1 MTSTTATATATG
13 ASSEDPHVGV
23 QRPEH
28 RGAARSGGG
37 RRSAVR
43 VLLGSVIALLLAFLA
58 VPLVS
63 LLFYTDPLTLVDRL
77 RGPLARQA
85 LVLSL
90 STTAVSLVLVVA
102 SGTPLAYWLAKND
115 FRGKRVIELGLQLTI
130 VLPAS
135 VAGLGLLLVFGRSGL
150 LGAALGYGG
159 VQIPFTAVAVVLAQ
173 TFSAVA
179 LYVSLAR
186 QGFESVDDELIAASR
201 TLGVP
206 MWRTFLRVVLP
217 LAGPAVLTG
226 MALAWARALG
236 EFGATLVFAGNLP
249 GSTQTL
255 PLTIF
260 VALESDLTTAVA
272 VAVLLLGVAVVPLVA
287 VQYAGYRLAGG
298 RRQRRAP
305 ATLVAQ

>member
-1 MTSTTATATATG
+1 M
-13 ASSEDPHVGV
+13 
-23 QRPEH
+23 
-28 RGAARSGGG
+28 
-37 RRSAVR
+37 
-43 VLLGSVIALLLAFLA
+43 IALLLAFLA
-58 VPLVS
+58 VPIVS
-63 LLFYTDPLTLVDRL
+63 LLFYTDPMTLVERL
-77 RGPLARQA
+77 GGPLARQA
-85 LVLSL
+85 LGLSL
-90 STTAVSLVLVVA
+90 ATTAASLVLAVA
-102 SGTPLAYWLAKND
+102 AGTPLAYWLAKND
-115 FRGKRVIELGLQLTI
+115 FPGKQVIELGLQLTI

-159 VQIPFTAVAVVLAQ
+159 VQIPFTALAVVLAQ
-173 TFSAVA
+173 AFTAVA

-255 PLTIF
+255 PLAIY

-272 VAVLLLGVAVVPLVA
+272 VAVLLLGVAVVPLVG

-298 RRQRRAP
+298 RRRAP
-305 ATLVAQ
+305 ATRVAR

>member
-1 MTSTTATATATG
+1 MTSTTTTGLG
-13 ASSEDPHVGV
+13 ASSEDPDVRV
-23 QRPEH
+23 RRPEH

-37 RRSAVR
+37 RRGAGR

-58 VPLVS
+58 VPMVS
-63 LLFYTDPLTLVDRL
+63 LLFYTDPVTLVGRL
-77 RGPLARQA
+77 GGPLAGQALGLSLGTTAAA
-85 LVLSL
+85 LVL
-90 STTAVSLVLVVA
+90 AVA
-102 SGTPLAYWLAKND
+102 SGTPLAYWLAKHD
-115 FRGKRVIELGLQLTI
+115 FPGKRVIELGLQLTI

-159 VQIPFTAVAVVLAQ
+159 VQVPFTALAVVLAQ
-173 TFSAVA
+173 AFTAVA
-179 LYVSLAR
+179 FYVSSAR
-186 QGFESVDDELIAASR
+186 QGFEAVDDELIAASR

-206 MWRTFLRVVLP
+206 MWRTFWRVVLP

-226 MALAWARALG
+226 MALGWARALG

-255 PLTIF
+255 PLAIY

-272 VAVLLLGVAVVPLVA
+272 VAVLLLGVAVVPLLG

-298 RRQRRAP
+298 RRRRRAP
-305 ATLVAQ
+305 ATRVAQ